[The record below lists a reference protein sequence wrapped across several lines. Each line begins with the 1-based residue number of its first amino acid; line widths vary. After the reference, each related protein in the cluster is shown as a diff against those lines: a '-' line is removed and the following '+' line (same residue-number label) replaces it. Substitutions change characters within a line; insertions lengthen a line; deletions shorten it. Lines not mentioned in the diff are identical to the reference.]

1 MACASE
7 CRNRYAMT
15 KDDLMRF
22 RKMGVPPNYSK
33 LDNFS
38 IEIYGF
44 GDPPVYETS
53 ICA

>member
-1 MACASE
+1 MACIWVSQQILAI
-7 CRNRYAMT
+7 T

-33 LDNFS
+33 LDKFS